1 MPNSSRLF
9 ILLVSIASL
18 AIVLAACTTD
28 SDDDEVVAS
37 DDSVAE
43 AAEDVTDTDDQ
54 GVEEEADD
62 AVEEEAESEGAG
74 PEFPLDIE
82 TLQVETP
89 RGTLQATELPN
100 TFVGAVTDDLF
111 IGISIPPEGSQYAEG
126 SEIIVYVCNSQDVAA
141 FLYGD
146 LSSGEAVSDDGDI
159 HAFLDIGDDEIT
171 GSVEVNGA
179 DAGSFTATP
188 SDDESGVFYALVDG
202 YIDDVSWQLV
212 RVGPPHYTGGWII
225 LNAQMQQ
232 GYWWDRDP
240 DDDGSRW

>member
-1 MPNSSRLF
+1 MHNPSRLF

-28 SDDDEVVAS
+28 SDDD
-37 DDSVAE
+37 VAE
-43 AAEDVTDTDDQ
+43 AADDTVAEATDDA
-54 GVEEEADD
+54 VAEEEDADD
-62 AVEEEAESEGAG
+62 AIEEEAESEGSG

-89 RGTLQATELPN
+89 RGTLQAAELPN

-111 IGISIPPEGSQYAEG
+111 VGISIPPEGSQYAEG
-126 SEIIVYVCNSQDVAA
+126 SEIIVYVCNSQDIAA

-146 LSSGEAVSDDGDI
+146 LSSGEAVSDDGDVR
-159 HAFLDIGDDEIT
+159 ATVEIGDDEIT
-171 GSVEVNGA
+171 GSVEVNGE

-188 SDDESGVFYALVDG
+188 TDEESGVFYALVDG
-202 YIDDVSWQLV
+202 YLDDVSWQLV

-240 DDDGSRW
+240 DDDSNRW